1 MNDVDYNVLARK
13 IAEAIDEDE
22 EKDVHIFNK
31 REVDILKNLISWVEF
46 GMKLKGIG
54 KVLLWIMTTIG
65 AVYLMYGEVM
75 DRIRSAGNG

>member
-1 MNDVDYNVLARK
+1 MNDFDYNDLAQK
-13 IAEAIDEDE
+13 IANAIEGDD

-31 REVDILKNLISWVEF
+31 HEVDILKSLISWVEF

-65 AVYLMYGEVM
+65 AAYLMYGEVM
-75 DRIRSAGNG
+75 DRIRGAGNG